1 MRKPLEKRIM
11 QVSQMIAE
19 NLIECALD
27 FRHNTP
33 QTHSLWDAVETLA
46 PSLEDLD
53 RDLERVIR
61 KHGLNDTLLNRIRV
75 QESTTAYT
83 IGIIAGMHLAG
94 RTDLIPKVADL
105 YERNTIDGEMWDYD
119 DNGDSI
125 LPAKH

>member
-83 IGIIAGMHLAG
+83 IGIIAGMHLVG
-94 RTDLIPKVADL
+94 HTDLIPKVADL